1 VLVEVTGT
9 MRETVL
15 NTLKLVTLALI
26 DRGGEAY
33 AATVQYP
40 PEYAMPKLAKDVT
53 PDFGSKR
60 MELDVE
66 YANKILG
73 LQLTGKRI
81 AELLL
86 TAGFGVENANAKT
99 VTALIPCYRIDVM
112 HMVDLVEDVAVAYGY
127 NNIEP
132 LWRELPTTGSERP
145 EQRLIDVARELMVG
159 LGFQEVLS
167 YTMTNTDNLFAK
179 MNREKTRLVE
189 IANPKV
195 VTLTCLRNWLLPS
208 LMEFLSNNQSVE
220 FPQKIFELGKVTLLD
235 ETRETKTRDEEWLAA
250 AVSHANASFSEIK
263 SVLDAFFANLGV
275 NWQIKATT
283 HSSFIEGRVGAAI
296 VNGVNVGVL
305 GEINPQVLEAWKLE
319 NPTAA
324 FEINMQTIIKT
335 K

>member
-1 VLVEVTGT
+1 
-9 MRETVL
+9 
-15 NTLKLVTLALI
+15 
-26 DRGGEAY
+26 
-33 AATVQYP
+33 
-40 PEYAMPKLAKDVT
+40 
-53 PDFGSKR
+53 

-86 TAGFGVENANAKT
+86 TAGFGVENVNAKT
-99 VTALIPCYRIDVM
+99 ATALIPCYRIDVM

-179 MNREKTRLVE
+179 MNQEKTSLVE

-324 FEINMQTIIKT
+324 FEINMQKIIKT